1 MTALTL
7 GSFRP
12 MRTALSTSLTSFYS
26 QHRRVLWLAL
36 AIVAAVCDY
45 TGATAAMFGHTM
57 PTGLGPVLMASVAYA
72 DIATTAVTDVQ
83 ETFKR
88 VYLMAVDAVPDSNV
102 LSAQFAR
109 TRKFKAGPDGLYF
122 NVKLETGGAVANV
135 GDGIKLPRATRGKR
149 RTGKASIAHTY
160 TVVAIG
166 GQSIPLTEDNKQAF
180 VQNLEDQLDD
190 AMTRVRNDVERQDNG
205 DGRGILC
212 LVLSAA
218 GAPTYT
224 LEKAYGLTNGGPGA
238 MLLIEDMDVAIIN
251 PGTGAERGRSK
262 ITAID
267 FDANSMTLA
276 ASVPGTTAGDYV
288 VLCNDNAATGSD
300 AVNNYNAEAS
310 GILGAVSDTG
320 TFENI
325 SRTSFKRWRSVV
337 MSNGGTGRRITEKL
351 ITTLDA
357 RVRARSGKKPTLYY
371 TSPGISIDIQDQ
383 LSGLRRFEGETTELK
398 GGYEGVKI
406 KNRTVA
412 EGDWCP
418 KGQWFALNTGKD
430 VVGTLDLVP
439 MGFVDLDG
447 AKLHRVEGRHA
458 YRADL
463 WCPHNIIY
471 FLASA
476 NGRLSDLID
485 DSTITR

>member
-1 MTALTL
+1 MHNALTL
-7 GSFRP
+7 VLDQYR
-12 MRTALSTSLTSFYS
+12 R
-26 QHRRVLWLAL
+26 HRRWVHLAL
-36 AIVAAVCDY
+36 VLAVAVCDY
-45 TGATAAMFGHTM
+45 TGATAAL
-57 PTGLGPVLMASVAYA
+57 LGTTVPPGAMPVLLASVAYA
-72 DIATTAVTDVQ
+72 DIATTAVQDVQ

-102 LSAQFAR
+102 LTAQFNR

-135 GDGIKLPRATRGKR
+135 GDAIKLPRATHPKR
-149 RTGKASIAHTY
+149 RQGKATIAHTY
-160 TVVAIG
+160 TVVAVG

-180 VQNLEDQLDD
+180 VANLEDQLDD
-190 AMTRVRNDVERQDNG
+190 AMTRVRNDVERQHNG
-205 DGRGILC
+205 DARGILC
-212 LVLSAA
+212 LILSAA

-224 LEKAYGLTNGGPGA
+224 VEKAYGLTNGGPGT

-251 PGTGAERGRSK
+251 PAGPTERGRSK

-267 FDANSMTLA
+267 FDANSFTLA
-276 ASVPGTTAGDYV
+276 ASVPGTAAGDYV
-288 VLCNDNAATGSD
+288 VLCNDNAAVGSD
-300 AVNNYNAEAS
+300 AVNNLNNES
-310 GILGAVSDTG
+310 IGILGAVSDTG

-325 SRTSFKRWRSVV
+325 SRTTFKRWRSVV
-337 MSNGGTGRRITEKL
+337 MSNGGTARKITEKL
-351 ITTLDA
+351 VSTLDS
-357 RVRARSGKKPTLYY
+357 RVRARSGKKPSLYY
-371 TSPGISIDIQDQ
+371 TTPGISIDFQDQ
-383 LSGLRRFEGETTELK
+383 LSGLRRFEGESVELK
-398 GGYEGVKI
+398 GGYEGLKI

-430 VVGTLDLVP
+430 VVGSLDLVP